1 MRVRRSDRYIEELYP
16 NVWLM
21 DNHKWAFYA
30 WESHRVRPG
39 NEIPSVLVHV
49 DYHWDGVNDFQE
61 PAAVTH
67 LINLHSCENIKELV
81 AEDTLVRYDS
91 FIAPAIIRGF
101 IREIHFF
108 CLDHENDVGLDKS
121 LLHEYRATQATQ
133 FIHTDIDS
141 LIEHVAGRLLIFD
154 FDIDIFNRSD
164 RWNEGNIWA
173 ERDIIDFVD
182 KCSKLIMRS
191 SVVTIAMSFDYSGTD
206 DDTAHIVKLVA
217 PRIIKHFQRRSS

>member
-61 PAAVTH
+61 PETVTH

-81 AEDTLVRYDS
+81 AEDILVRYDS

-108 CLDHENDVGLDKS
+108 VWITKTISVWIKVCCMNIGLHNLFTRISIPLLNMS
-121 LLHEYRATQATQ
+121 LE
-133 FIHTDIDS
+133 
-141 LIEHVAGRLLIFD
+141 D
-154 FDIDIFNRSD
+154 F
-164 RWNEGNIWA
+164 
-173 ERDIIDFVD
+173 
-182 KCSKLIMRS
+182 
-191 SVVTIAMSFDYSGTD
+191 
-206 DDTAHIVKLVA
+206 
-217 PRIIKHFQRRSS
+217 